1 MEIVMIVLIGLGLA
15 FDVFAIAVSQG
26 SVLGNVKARG
36 IVLMCLMVCVWQV
49 VALTIGYILARLVH
63 VSALPDEVRMVWGI
77 LAALILITLGA
88 VKLLFIY
95 QKKAIP
101 EVLSDI
107 DFKKTCGIASST
119 SIYTLFAGF
128 ACGLTLLNG
137 VYMGIMIC
145 VTTIAIVI
153 IGVYVG
159 YRNGELD
166 KRIYWTG
173 GIFLIIAGALTL
185 METMGV
191 FING

>member
-1 MEIVMIVLIGLGLA
+1 M
-15 FDVFAIAVSQG
+15 
-26 SVLGNVKARG
+26 
-36 IVLMCLMVCVWQV
+36 
-49 VALTIGYILARLVH
+49 
-63 VSALPDEVRMVWGI
+63 
-77 LAALILITLGA
+77 
-88 VKLLFIY
+88 
-95 QKKAIP
+95 
-101 EVLSDI
+101 
-107 DFKKTCGIASST
+107 
-119 SIYTLFAGF
+119 FAGF

-166 KRIYWTG
+166 TRIYWTG